1 MENLTRSFVEP
12 ALNPDLLIFGGMNHD
27 LAKLVKD
34 LLALVTG
41 PKAHP
46 LLYGAKKVAEARKQV
61 VVEDAL
67 RAMKCE

>member
-1 MENLTRSFVEP
+1 
-12 ALNPDLLIFGGMNHD
+12 MNHD

-46 LLYGAKKVAEARKQV
+46 LMYGAKKVAEARKQV